1 MKYFAFLIFVLFNQI
16 LLQEN
21 IDGYE
26 SPCESIETVEKFE
39 DCLDRSCEYIEEIC
53 CYLESKTNNT
63 NRKECVDF
71 NFYDYMRDDLKN
83 NAINKIKNGVYWE
96 TYNYTYDEIISL
108 RCNSKNLC
116 PHIFLLFMILY
127 IFLYF

>member
-1 MKYFAFLIFVLFNQI
+1 MKYFVFLIFVLFNQI

-96 TYNYTYDEIISL
+96 TYNLKYDEIISL
-108 RCNSKNLC
+108 KCNSKNLVL
-116 PHIFLLFMILY
+116 HILLLLTILY
-127 IFLYF
+127 LYL

>member
-1 MKYFAFLIFVLFNQI
+1 M
-16 LLQEN
+16 
-21 IDGYE
+21 
-26 SPCESIETVEKFE
+26 
-39 DCLDRSCEYIEEIC
+39 DRSCEYIEEIC

-96 TYNYTYDEIISL
+96 TYNLTYDEIISL
-108 RCNSKNLC
+108 KCNSKNLVR
-116 PHIFLLFMILY
+116 HILLLLTILY
-127 IFLYF
+127 LYL

>member
-96 TYNYTYDEIISL
+96 TYNLTYDEIISL
-108 RCNSKNLC
+108 KCNSKNLVR
-116 PHIFLLFMILY
+116 HILLLLTILY
-127 IFLYF
+127 LYL